1 MKYTEEKQMERM
13 EETDRRLGAG
23 YRACRRRMVE
33 RIREDCQEEIY
44 HYTSAEGFHNIISN
58 QQFFLTDVAFLND
71 STEMANVINTFEK
84 TLNGMG
90 HRLSAPF
97 AERLSRLLAPADF
110 DEMLFGNGYGE
121 EETAAEDLRFFVLA
135 CSFQKDSLNL
145 WNYYT
150 SEDDREGGY
159 NIAFHRQEL
168 TDSFSRLNEEFYGSD
183 MLLSH
188 GRIIYDEETKSSLI
202 SDYLLAVDRLWQET
216 GRPGRDLLLSCI
228 KSAVKWLSIFFKHEC
243 FASEEEYRIVLSLP
257 NSRLTDYFARREKGP
272 ERLYKIRFTNN
283 MFTPYVKLR
292 FNVEEIRGVCLSP
305 LCEKYTTEYRLQ
317 SVPDP
322 EIGELRDV
330 LQYGVHEFLRINGVP
345 LSGGQVRRSAIP
357 LRY

>member
-1 MKYTEEKQMERM
+1 MKYTEEKQMNRM
-13 EETDRRLGAG
+13 AELDSQLGAG
-23 YRACRRRMVE
+23 YQVCRQRMVE
-33 RIREDCQEEIY
+33 RIREGCQEEIY

-71 STEMANVINTFEK
+71 STEMANVITTFEK
-84 TLNGMG
+84 TLRSMG
-90 HRLSAPF
+90 QSLSASF
-97 AERLSRLLAPADF
+97 AGRLSRLLALTDF
-110 DEMLFGNGYGE
+110 DEMLFGNGLE
-121 EETAAEDLRFFVLA
+121 EGETAAEDLRFFVLA

-159 NIAFHRQEL
+159 NIAFHRQDL
-168 TDSFSRLNEEFYGSD
+168 TDSFFRLNEVVYGED
-183 MLLSH
+183 LLLSH
-188 GRIIYDEETKSSLI
+188 GRIIYDEETKISLI
-202 SDYLLAVDRLWQET
+202 SDYLLAVDDLWQNASEA
-216 GRPGRDLLLSCI
+216 GRDLLLSCI

-257 NSRLTDYFARREKGP
+257 NARLTDYFAQREKGP
-272 ERLYKIRFTNN
+272 ERMYKIRFTNN

-292 FNVEEIRGVCLSP
+292 FDVEEIQGVCLSP

-317 SVPDP
+317 SVSDP
-322 EIGELRDV
+322 GDGELRDV

-345 LSGGQVRRSAIP
+345 LSGSQVRRSAIP